1 MIFHYFC
8 ALGSNTIP
16 LSKCTAHTFDQLVRS
31 IVFDLCIDVHCN
43 LAALMACQILNRFG
57 IYRRMNQVRDICV
70 PQLMRCYLKVQ
81 AVNHFP
87 IVSGL
92 FPQNRCNRMLHT
104 LSIFI
109 SVIYPLL
116 CCSGN
121 DILPKPLKLRVRQR
135 ITITIWNNILRS
147 GICLCFSQ
155 AVCQADGERN
165 VSFCGMPPPPKNSL
179 QRCTFVLSNISDSIK
194 AYGKLCFSQQALP
207 CAYILRYTLG
217 DPPQ

>member
-16 LSKCTAHTFDQLVRS
+16 LSKCATHTFNQLVRS

-57 IYRRMNQVRDICV
+57 INRRMDQVRDICM
-70 PQLMRCYLKVQ
+70 PQLMGCYLKVQ

-104 LSIFI
+104 LSIFV

-121 DILPKPLKLRVRQR
+121 NILPKPLKLRVRQR
-135 ITITIWNNILRS
+135 IAIPIWNNILRS

-155 AVCQADGERN
+155 TVCQADGERN
-165 VSFCGMPPPPKNSL
+165 VSL
-179 QRCTFVLSNISDSIK
+179 RC
-194 AYGKLCFSQQALP
+194 LCFQFIKNDRSVAFCVP
-207 CAYILRYTLG
+207 CPSYC
-217 DPPQ
+217 